1 MHQAP
6 QLRRAAERQHTQ
18 GSILSPKAIP
28 SARGCVCASG
38 QRLKASLLRRTPS
51 TRGYDEDCM
60 NPANLQLE
68 GLYAAV
74 AALMQAIRDKGL
86 LSAQE
91 LEGALAE
98 AETKI
103 VSDPARRPGLSGAN
117 RDAIC
122 FPLRF
127 LRAANQTSAEGRQL
141 SFSELTILV
150 GQTKPD

>member
-1 MHQAP
+1 
-6 QLRRAAERQHTQ
+6 
-18 GSILSPKAIP
+18 
-28 SARGCVCASG
+28 
-38 QRLKASLLRRTPS
+38 
-51 TRGYDEDCM
+51 M

-91 LEGALAE
+91 LESALAA

-103 VSDPARRPGLSGAN
+103 VSDPARRPGLSEAN

>member
-1 MHQAP
+1 
-6 QLRRAAERQHTQ
+6 
-18 GSILSPKAIP
+18 
-28 SARGCVCASG
+28 
-38 QRLKASLLRRTPS
+38 
-51 TRGYDEDCM
+51 M

-74 AALMQAIRDKGL
+74 AALMHALRDKSV

-91 LEGALAE
+91 IEAALGAAE
-98 AETKI
+98 EKI
-103 VSDPARRPGLSGAN
+103 AADPARRTKLSNAG

-127 LRAANQTSAEGRQL
+127 LRLANQTSSEGRRL
-141 SFSELTILV
+141 SFSELTTLV